1 MHDAEKTIVEELN
14 EWSDEQ
20 FGKWFVDGL
29 RDWHGRTYSENSF
42 GKARILLGWHPNG
55 SVVDEIKSLFDKLS
69 EGGRYAF
76 STGLG
81 RAISEAA
88 VTATFCEPER
98 HQVDVSIVIDLLGLV
113 GLVRAGRALRN
124 GCQDLLSERS
134 LWWRENRVV
143 LRVLLCARACS
154 SADTDEFMQ
163 VFERIGDRGLQT
175 QIPAEH
181 WLHVLLGM
189 LQIKRE
195 RVIDVLERYS
205 AAMVNA
211 LNALETGSFL
221 QQMTRKQLISFVGD
235 TLKSDGIKHLLTT
248 CAYLESNRVESK
260 RITLIQTL

>member
-143 LRVLLCARACS
+143 LLGPAPPQTPMNSCKCS
-154 SADTDEFMQ
+154 SASEIAAF
-163 VFERIGDRGLQT
+163 RLRSRRSIGCMFCL
-175 QIPAEH
+175 ACC
-181 WLHVLLGM
+181 
-189 LQIKRE
+189 K
-195 RVIDVLERYS
+195 
-205 AAMVNA
+205 
-211 LNALETGSFL
+211 
-221 QQMTRKQLISFVGD
+221 
-235 TLKSDGIKHLLTT
+235 
-248 CAYLESNRVESK
+248 
-260 RITLIQTL
+260 